1 MDGVVMDMP
10 PSHALKKLTLLY
22 VEDDVD
28 TREELAMMLQSCVA
42 ELHVA
47 CDGQEGLALF
57 IKHRP
62 DIVVTDIQMPIMT
75 GLAMSA
81 DIRRLEPAQPIV
93 VVSAYNDVE
102 YLFRA
107 IELGIDHYVTKPIS
121 VERLLDKLSQM
132 AEVTLALKER
142 RRSLALLEQY
152 KHLVDESAFV
162 CKLDSDGVI
171 TYVNRKLCDI
181 SECEPADLVGRD
193 LAALRSNG
201 QRGEGWAVA
210 KAGEK
215 WTGISRNK
223 TQSGRTYVV
232 ESSLVPIL
240 SEDGQLLEVVSL
252 DVDISTI
259 YSDYENLSSAL
270 DDSDRSLREQRHFLT
285 EYKRALD
292 SGTCVCVT
300 DQSCRLISINPQFE
314 ALLGYTSREL
324 KGRPLQHI
332 ASELTVEHC
341 LGQVSAAQ
349 DEPLANQIVRF
360 KAKNNRLL
368 HFSVSGVAVRKL
380 GGDIESFILICQ
392 DVTESMRLSR
402 DIVETQREL
411 LYMLGDVV
419 ESRSQE
425 TGQHVKRVAVV
436 SRFLALEVG
445 LDAATAELIETAAPM
460 HDIGKV
466 GIRDAILNKPGKYS
480 PEEFDEMKH
489 HASIGHAILGK
500 VERPLIKL
508 AAVIAQQ
515 HHERW
520 DGKGYPFGL
529 AGDAISMAGRI
540 VAIADVLDA
549 LSSSRV
555 YKPAWEEARVLD
567 YFREQRGLQF
577 DPNLVDILLSHW
589 ETIKALRD
597 ENTPA

>member
-1 MDGVVMDMP
+1 MDMT
-10 PSHALKKLTLLY
+10 PSNALKRLTLLY
-22 VEDDVD
+22 VEDDAD
-28 TREELAMMLQSCVA
+28 TREELAMMLQPRVA
-42 ELHVA
+42 TLHVA
-47 CDGQEGLALF
+47 SDGQAGLALF
-57 IKHRP
+57 AKHRP
-62 DIVVTDIQMPIMT
+62 DIVVTDIQMPRMT

-81 DIRRLEPAQPIV
+81 DIRRLVPGQPIV

-107 IELGIDHYVTKPIS
+107 IELGIDHYVTKPVN
-121 VERLLDKLSQM
+121 VERLLDKLTQM
-132 AEVTLALKER
+132 ANVALALKER
-142 RRSLALLEQY
+142 QRSQVLLEQY

-162 CKLDSDGVI
+162 CKLNGEGLI

-181 SECEPADLVGRD
+181 SECSPRDLVGQD

-201 QRGEGWAVA
+201 ERGEGWAVA
-210 KAGEK
+210 QAGQK
-215 WTGISRNK
+215 WTGISRNQ
-223 TQSGRTYVV
+223 TRSGRTYVV

-240 SEDGQLLEVVSL
+240 SEDGQVLEVVSL
-252 DVDISTI
+252 DVDISGI
-259 YSDYENLSSAL
+259 YTDYENLASAL
-270 DDSDRSLREQRHFLT
+270 SDSDRSLREQRHFLT

-300 DQSCRLISINPQFE
+300 DQQCNLISINRQFE
-314 ALLGYTSREL
+314 DVLGYASREL
-324 KGRPLQHI
+324 KGQPLQAL
-332 ASELTVEHC
+332 ASDLTLQYCQGETTC
-341 LGQVSAAQ
+341 TGEDTAT
-349 DEPLANQIVRF
+349 NRIVCF
-360 KAKNNRLL
+360 KAKTGEDL
-368 HFSVSGVAVRKL
+368 HFSVACVGVRDL

-436 SRFLALEVG
+436 SRYLALRVG
-445 LDAATAELIETAAPM
+445 LDASTAEMIETAAPM
-460 HDIGKV
+460 HDVGKV
-466 GIRDAILNKPGKYS
+466 GIRDAILNKQGKYL
-480 PEEFDEMKH
+480 PEEFEEMKH
-489 HASIGHAILGK
+489 HASIGHAILDK

-529 AGDAISMAGRI
+529 AGDNISMAGRI
-540 VAIADVLDA
+540 VSIADVLDA
-549 LSSSRV
+549 LSSARV

-577 DPNLVDILLSHW
+577 DPTLVDILLSDW
-589 ETIKALRD
+589 EAIKALRD
-597 ENTPA
+597 ANSST

>member
-1 MDGVVMDMP
+1 MDMP

-121 VERLLDKLSQM
+121 VERLLDKLTQM

-232 ESSLVPIL
+232 ESSLVPIM

-259 YSDYENLSSAL
+259 YTDYENLSSAL

-324 KGRPLQHI
+324 KGQ
-332 ASELTVEHC
+332 
-341 LGQVSAAQ
+341 
-349 DEPLANQIVRF
+349 PLARHCIG
-360 KAKNNRLL
+360 ADAGALL
-368 HFSVSGVAVRKL
+368 G
-380 GGDIESFILICQ
+380 
-392 DVTESMRLSR
+392 
-402 DIVETQREL
+402 
-411 LYMLGDVV
+411 
-419 ESRSQE
+419 
-425 TGQHVKRVAVV
+425 TGQRCRGRTLGEPDYSLQVKKQSFPSFQRV
-436 SRFLALEVG
+436 G
-445 LDAATAELIETAAPM
+445 C
-460 HDIGKV
+460 G
-466 GIRDAILNKPGKYS
+466 
-480 PEEFDEMKH
+480 
-489 HASIGHAILGK
+489 
-500 VERPLIKL
+500 
-508 AAVIAQQ
+508 IAQTQ
-515 HHERW
+515 WRHRLIYF
-520 DGKGYPFGL
+520 D
-529 AGDAISMAGRI
+529 
-540 VAIADVLDA
+540 
-549 LSSSRV
+549 LS
-555 YKPAWEEARVLD
+555 
-567 YFREQRGLQF
+567 GC
-577 DPNLVDILLSHW
+577 H
-589 ETIKALRD
+589 
-597 ENTPA
+597 